1 MTSVFGATA
10 VRPELDMTVDLFR
23 GVLGRLPDSD
33 GFAFW
38 LGRIRQ
44 AQCLGASSVSIE
56 VSDLAALFFQSAEYA
71 ARGRTDREFVGDLY
85 NAFLRRGPGGDSSGF
100 NFWVGQVGTQ
110 GRDFVRAQFVPSPE
124 FQARVALVIAAG
136 CLP

>member
-1 MTSVFGATA
+1 MFTRIDHIGVAVEDLDAAIKQTGKQQVIEQTLASFNVPVEVVDINVGPTVTQFG
-10 VRPELDMTVDLFR
+10 VRPGTLT
-23 GVLGRLPDSD
+23 
-33 GFAFW
+33 
-38 LGRIRQ
+38 
-44 AQCLGASSVSIE
+44 
-56 VSDLAALFFQSAEYA
+56 
-71 ARGRTDREFVGDLY
+71 
-85 NAFLRRGPGGDSSGF
+85 RRGPGGDSTGF